1 MSRPAPAA
9 TRALSILDFLA
20 TRPTE
25 LFTLSEIAQHLD
37 LNLASAH
44 AVLNVMVDA
53 GYLERHPSH
62 KTYRLG
68 PSVIAVGNAALVGHP
83 VIQVARA
90 EMDQLAGEL
99 DLECLAAAPIGD
111 ELVIVARAGT
121 PRWNSPLVHV
131 GQRLPLVP
139 PLGVMFVAWSG
150 DDRIQQWLSR
160 ARPFESRGHAT
171 RYRAILESARVL
183 GYSVGFHVDGRQVA
197 VAPVPGD
204 PTALDLDP
212 TQRYPVT
219 YIAAS
224 VFDQHRRVAL
234 VINLDGFP
242 EPLSPEEIRVLGR
255 RLRDTAAAITQRA
268 HGSSPSANVDLN
280 S

>member
-44 AVLNVMVDA
+44 AVLNAMVDA

-68 PSVIAVGNAALVGHP
+68 PSVIAAGNAALVSHP
-83 VIQVARA
+83 VIEAARG
-90 EMDQLAGEL
+90 EMDRLASEF
-99 DLECLAAAPIGD
+99 DLECLAATPIGD
-111 ELVIVARAGT
+111 ELVMVARAGQ

-150 DDRIQQWLSR
+150 DDRIEQWLSR
-160 ARPFESRGHAT
+160 ARPSEAKGYAT
-171 RYRAILESARVL
+171 RYRAVLESARVL

-197 VAPVPGD
+197 VPPVAGD
-204 PTALDLDP
+204 PAALDLDP
-212 TQRYPVT
+212 SQRYPVT

-224 VFDQHRRVAL
+224 VFDQHGRVAL
-234 VINLDGFP
+234 VIDLDGFP
-242 EPLSPEEIRVLGR
+242 GPLTLEEIRALGR
-255 RLRDTAAAITQRA
+255 RLRDTAAVITQRA
-268 HGSSPSANVDLN
+268 HGRSPSAN
-280 S
+280 SRPSP